1 MDVQRANVASRKKK
15 KKLVS
20 IAIAAVVL
28 LGLLLIALNLK
39 PAAPSVDRNT
49 VWIGEVKRG
58 PLQLK
63 VRGIGTFVPEDQR
76 WITAQTSGTIKQI
89 ILLPGAQVKPD
100 SVIMELSNPELEQ
113 DMRRAE
119 LQLASAEAQL
129 ANQRVREEDA
139 LLEMEYQLAQLE
151 ASLENARLDERVNAE
166 LFEEGLIAERD
177 LLRSR
182 VARDQLERQFE
193 ILGQRLATRKEQMEQ
208 NLAPAISAV
217 EQEKER
223 VTLLKQQ
230 VEDLKVKAGIN
241 GILQRLP
248 LQDGQQVSTGTQLA
262 QVADPSRLKAVIRVP
277 ETQAKDIQI
286 GQPALIDNRNGTVTG
301 TVARIDPAVEGGQVN
316 VDVRLSDE
324 LPPGAR
330 ADQTVEGQIEL
341 ESLNDVIYVG
351 RPAFGRENSTAGI
364 FVVQA
369 DGSTALRTTVAFGR
383 SSVSEI
389 EVREGLRPGD
399 RVILSDTSQ
408 WDEQTRIKLN

>member
-1 MDVQRANVASRKKK
+1 MDVQRANVASRKRKK
-15 KKLVS
+15 RIIS
-20 IAIAAVVL
+20 ITIIAVVL
-28 LGLLLIALNLK
+28 IGLLVIALSLK

-49 VWIGEVKRG
+49 VWVGEVKRG

-76 WITAQTSGTIKQI
+76 WITAQTSGSIEQI
-89 ILLPGAQVKPD
+89 ILLPGAEVEPD
-100 SVIMELSNPELEQ
+100 SVIMELSNPELQ
-113 DMRRAE
+113 QNLRTAE
-119 LQLASAEAQL
+119 LQFASAQAQL

-139 LLEMEYQLAQLE
+139 LLEMEYQLAQLQ

-166 LFEEGLIAERD
+166 LFDEGLIAERE

-182 VARDQLERQFE
+182 VARDQLERQSD
-193 ILGQRLATRKEQMEQ
+193 ILSQRLQTRREQMEQ

-217 EQEKER
+217 EQEKQR
-223 VTLLKQQ
+223 VALLRKQ
-230 VEDLKVKAGIN
+230 VDDLKVKAGIH

-262 QVADPSRLKAVIRVP
+262 QVADPSRLKAVVRVP
-277 ETQAKDIQI
+277 ETQAKDIRI
-286 GQPALIDNRNGTVTG
+286 GQSAVIDNRNGTIVG

-364 FVVQA
+364 FVLQP
-369 DGSTALRTTVAFGR
+369 DGSTALRTRVTFGR

-389 EVREGLRPGD
+389 EVRDGLQPGD

-408 WDEQTRIKLN
+408 WDEQDRIKLN